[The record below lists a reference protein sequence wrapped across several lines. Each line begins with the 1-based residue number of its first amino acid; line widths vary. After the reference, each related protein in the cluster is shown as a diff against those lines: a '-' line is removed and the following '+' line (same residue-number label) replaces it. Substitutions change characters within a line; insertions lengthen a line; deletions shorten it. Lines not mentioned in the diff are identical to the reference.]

1 MSEAIVVRDFRGD
14 GIFRVLGHD
23 IHIQWLQEY
32 VEHTLEGHLE
42 RLENVWCIPDIG
54 CETTQNG

>member
-1 MSEAIVVRDFRGD
+1 MSEAVVVRDFSGD

-42 RLENVWCIPDIG
+42 RLENV
-54 CETTQNG
+54 